1 LNFSSHLPRA
11 RSSHLYRRYAH
22 LGPPAAYIRSFSS
35 YHSRHSSTPLSTSPV
50 PITSATSSTNTD
62 KRLPTQTMAK
72 KIPTASPDSSLS
84 SPPENTA
91 SATETAA
98 VTQPAVNGKKRKAET
113 TPRTRR
119 STAQHVDIEDDVEGT
134 GESSEP
140 KRRVTKKAKI
150 TEEMGD
156 EAAAQESGDGER
168 KTKKVEMRGNK
179 KAVATKKTVAKD
191 HVMEGEIDADGDGK
205 VTAKTSVKKTARGKK
220 AKASD
225 EGNDVEDKP
234 KPKAKAKTKTAKI
247 EPPRAERTKDIKH
260 RIGAHVSI
268 AGG

>member
-1 LNFSSHLPRA
+1 
-11 RSSHLYRRYAH
+11 
-22 LGPPAAYIRSFSS
+22 
-35 YHSRHSSTPLSTSPV
+35 
-50 PITSATSSTNTD
+50 
-62 KRLPTQTMAK
+62 MAK

-168 KTKKVEMRGNK
+168 KTKKVEVRGNK
-179 KAVATKKTVAKD
+179 KAVATKKAVAKD
-191 HVMEGEIDADGDGK
+191 HVMEGADGDGK

-220 AKASD
+220 AKAND

-234 KPKAKAKTKTAKI
+234 KPKAKTKTKTAKI

>member
-1 LNFSSHLPRA
+1 
-11 RSSHLYRRYAH
+11 
-22 LGPPAAYIRSFSS
+22 
-35 YHSRHSSTPLSTSPV
+35 
-50 PITSATSSTNTD
+50 
-62 KRLPTQTMAK
+62 MAK
-72 KIPTASPDSSLS
+72 KIPTTSSDSSLS
-84 SPPENTA
+84 SPPKNTA

-119 STAQHVDIEDDVEGT
+119 TTAQYVDIEDDVEGT

-140 KRRVTKKAKI
+140 KRRVIKKAKI
-150 TEEMGD
+150 IEEMGD

-168 KTKKVEMRGNK
+168 KTKKVEVRGNK

-191 HVMEGEIDADGDGK
+191 HVMEGEIDAKVEIDADGDGK
-205 VTAKTSVKKTARGKK
+205 VTAKASVKKTARGKK
-220 AKASD
+220 AKAND
-225 EGNDVEDKP
+225 EGNNVEDKP
-234 KPKAKAKTKTAKI
+234 KPKAKTKTKTAKI

>member
-1 LNFSSHLPRA
+1 
-11 RSSHLYRRYAH
+11 
-22 LGPPAAYIRSFSS
+22 
-35 YHSRHSSTPLSTSPV
+35 
-50 PITSATSSTNTD
+50 
-62 KRLPTQTMAK
+62 MAK
-72 KIPTASPDSSLS
+72 KIPTASSDSSLS

-134 GESSEP
+134 DESSEP
-140 KRRVTKKAKI
+140 KRRVIKKAKI
-150 TEEMGD
+150 TEE
-156 EAAAQESGDGER
+156 
-168 KTKKVEMRGNK
+168 V
-179 KAVATKKTVAKD
+179 
-191 HVMEGEIDADGDGK
+191 EIDADGDGK

-234 KPKAKAKTKTAKI
+234 KPKAKTKTKTKTAKI

>member
-1 LNFSSHLPRA
+1 
-11 RSSHLYRRYAH
+11 
-22 LGPPAAYIRSFSS
+22 
-35 YHSRHSSTPLSTSPV
+35 
-50 PITSATSSTNTD
+50 
-62 KRLPTQTMAK
+62 MAK
-72 KIPTASPDSSLS
+72 KIPTTSSDSSLS
-84 SPPENTA
+84 SPPANTA

-119 STAQHVDIEDDVEGT
+119 TTAQHVDIEDDVEGT

-140 KRRVTKKAKI
+140 KRRVIKKAKI

-168 KTKKVEMRGNK
+168 KTKKVEVRGNK
-179 KAVATKKTVAKD
+179 KAVATKKAVAKD
-191 HVMEGEIDADGDGK
+191 HVMEGEIGADGDGK

-220 AKASD
+220 AKAND

-234 KPKAKAKTKTAKI
+234 KPKAKTKTKTAKI

>member
-1 LNFSSHLPRA
+1 
-11 RSSHLYRRYAH
+11 
-22 LGPPAAYIRSFSS
+22 
-35 YHSRHSSTPLSTSPV
+35 
-50 PITSATSSTNTD
+50 
-62 KRLPTQTMAK
+62 MAK
-72 KIPTASPDSSLS
+72 KIPTASSDSSLS
-84 SPPENTA
+84 SPPENIA

-140 KRRVTKKAKI
+140 KRRVIKKAKI

-168 KTKKVEMRGNK
+168 ETKKVEVRGNK

-220 AKASD
+220 AKAND

-234 KPKAKAKTKTAKI
+234 KPKAKTKTKTAKI

>member
-1 LNFSSHLPRA
+1 
-11 RSSHLYRRYAH
+11 
-22 LGPPAAYIRSFSS
+22 
-35 YHSRHSSTPLSTSPV
+35 
-50 PITSATSSTNTD
+50 
-62 KRLPTQTMAK
+62 M
-72 KIPTASPDSSLS
+72 
-84 SPPENTA
+84 
-91 SATETAA
+91 
-98 VTQPAVNGKKRKAET
+98 NGKKRKAET

-150 TEEMGD
+150 TEEMAD

-168 KTKKVEMRGNK
+168 ETKKVEVRGNK

-191 HVMEGEIDADGDGK
+191 YVMEGEIGADGDGK

-220 AKASD
+220 AKAND

-234 KPKAKAKTKTAKI
+234 KPKAKTKTKTAKI

>member
-1 LNFSSHLPRA
+1 
-11 RSSHLYRRYAH
+11 
-22 LGPPAAYIRSFSS
+22 
-35 YHSRHSSTPLSTSPV
+35 
-50 PITSATSSTNTD
+50 
-62 KRLPTQTMAK
+62 MAK

-140 KRRVTKKAKI
+140 KRRVIKKAKI

>member
-1 LNFSSHLPRA
+1 
-11 RSSHLYRRYAH
+11 
-22 LGPPAAYIRSFSS
+22 
-35 YHSRHSSTPLSTSPV
+35 
-50 PITSATSSTNTD
+50 
-62 KRLPTQTMAK
+62 MAK

-91 SATETAA
+91 S
-98 VTQPAVNGKKRKAET
+98 VNGKKRKAET

-234 KPKAKAKTKTAKI
+234 KPKAKTKTKTAKI